1 VGGLSVPKP
10 VQAAV
15 ADVYRGVFTLPFEV
29 FKEATLR
36 RVQSVLPFD
45 SAVWGSGVHSTNE
58 LFSLS
63 SVDQPFDT
71 LMTYAAKWQ
80 PHDFVRSAAV
90 ANPGR
95 ALRNEDLMPLERYHA
110 TDIYLEFSKPA
121 GIEHALGIT
130 ERDEVT
136 DVGDL
141 VFLFRADPRRAFTAD
156 DVALLELLSP
166 HLVLAWRQCQIAHHY
181 RVAASGAAAGFYD
194 PEGYAVASHQGVIHA
209 AGEDFRIAI
218 CAAVPGWRGP
228 KLPPAFDPL
237 LNGARAAIVLG
248 DYEFTVQAGDERR
261 LIAVTA
267 RAGTLGL
274 TPSEARVAR
283 FYADG
288 MTQRDIAT
296 RAGVSVSTVRNQLS
310 SVYLKLDVHSKI
322 GLARALNR
330 LRG

>member
-1 VGGLSVPKP
+1 MSGLSVPKS

-29 FKEATLR
+29 FKETTLR
-36 RVQSVLPFD
+36 RLQSVLPFD

-63 SVDQPFDT
+63 AVDQSFDT

-95 ALRNEDLMPLERYHA
+95 ALRNEDVMPLERYHA
-110 TDIYLEFSKPA
+110 SDIYLEFSKPA
-121 GIEHALGIT
+121 GIEHALGVA

-136 DVGDL
+136 DVGDV
-141 VFLFRADPRRAFTAD
+141 VFLFRADPRRAFTAE
-156 DVALLELLSP
+156 DVALLEHLSP

-181 RVAASGAAAGFYD
+181 RLAASGAAAGFHD
-194 PEGYAVASHQGVIHA
+194 SEGYAVASNQGVIQA
-209 AGEDFRIAI
+209 AGEDFRIAV
-218 CAAVPGWRGP
+218 CAAAPAWRGP

-237 LNGARAAIVLG
+237 LNGARSTIVLG
-248 DYEFTVQAGDERR
+248 DYEFTVQAADERR
-261 LIAVTA
+261 LFAVAA

-274 TPSEARVAR
+274 TPTEARVAR
-283 FYADG
+283 LYAGD

-322 GLARALNR
+322 GLARVLNR